1 MSWANHRLKLLIGG
15 LKWKEVSGIEHKP
28 LAEKGKLDD
37 VKKEYISGY
46 RKKVAFGRGHYKE
59 RQASYGNLKEIS

>member
-1 MSWANHRLKLLIGG
+1 MSWANHGLKLLIGG

-28 LAEKGKLDD
+28 LAEKGRDD

-46 RKKVAFGRGHYKE
+46 RKKVAFGRGHFKK
-59 RQASYGNLKEIS
+59 RQVSYRNLKERI